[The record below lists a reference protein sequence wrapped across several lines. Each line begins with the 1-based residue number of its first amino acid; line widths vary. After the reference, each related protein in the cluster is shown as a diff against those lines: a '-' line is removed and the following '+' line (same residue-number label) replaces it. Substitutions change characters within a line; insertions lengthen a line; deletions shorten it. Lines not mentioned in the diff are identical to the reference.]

1 MRLPPPT
8 SNALAWL
15 KVGVIPLEVVILGG
29 AAWASHW
36 DPNLGRSRRCAGAA
50 CALCAKGGRPQL
62 RYVFLVRLTDGT
74 EAWLELREAQYRDLL
89 DLQEVY
95 GDLVGMRL
103 RVYKSTPHPR
113 AKVVLERVGAEAV
126 PYERD
131 VSNFVARLGLP
142 PLLLEPGMAAV
153 HTITGRGAAEQR
165 RTRKR

>member
-15 KVGVIPLEVVILGG
+15 KVGVVPLEVVILGG

-36 DPNLGRSRRCAGAA
+36 DPKLSRSRRCGGAA

-95 GDLVGMRL
+95 GDLVGMRV

-113 AKVVLERVGAEAV
+113 AKVVLERVGGEAV
-126 PYERD
+126 PHERD
-131 VSNFVARLGLP
+131 VSNFVSRLGLP
-142 PLLLEPGMAAV
+142 PLLMEPGMAAV
-153 HTITGRGAAEQR
+153 HTITGNGAAAQR